1 MSTPTDNLTRRRL
14 LMALP
19 LAGAGVAG
27 FAFWKMLSGMEHGSF
42 NPHDI
47 NAPVLDRPVPDFPL
61 TSLPPTEGFTAQD
74 LQRTSKPVLVNFF
87 ASWCIPCLAEMPTLM
102 TLQGKLDIW
111 GIAYKDKPENTTSF
125 LRHSGNPFTRLGDDH
140 TGRAGMEWGISGVP
154 ETFLVGPGGVIRW
167 HTATPLT
174 EETINRVLLPLAH
187 RLQTP

>member
-27 FAFWKMLSGMEHGSF
+27 LAFWKMLSGMEHGSF

-61 TSLPPTEGFTAQD
+61 TPLPPTDGFTAQD

-111 GIAYKDKPENTTSF
+111 GIAYKDKPENTASF

-174 EETINRVLLPLAH
+174 EDTINTVLLPLAH